1 MAIKCIYIYI
11 YILYVYIYTIC
22 IYIYY
27 MYIYIY
33 IYIYSLQI
41 TSLDYNLENFK
52 NLEKSNTSDFQYTQT
67 ANNIQAYFEIYSDM
81 IFYSD

>member
-1 MAIKCIYIYI
+1 MAIKCIYI
-11 YILYVYIYTIC
+11 YIYTIC

-27 MYIYIY
+27 MYIYILYVYIY

>member
-1 MAIKCIYIYI
+1 MYIYI
-11 YILYVYIYTIC
+11 YIYIYTIC

-27 MYIYIY
+27 MYIY

>member
-22 IYIYY
+22 
-27 MYIYIY
+27 IY

>member
-1 MAIKCIYIYI
+1 MSIKCIYIYIYTYYMYI

-22 IYIYY
+22 IYIS
-27 MYIYIY
+27 

>member
-1 MAIKCIYIYI
+1 MAIKCIYI

-33 IYIYSLQI
+33 IYINSLQI

>member
-1 MAIKCIYIYI
+1 MAIKC
-11 YILYVYIYTIC
+11 V
-22 IYIYY
+22 
-27 MYIYIY
+27 YIYIY
-33 IYIYSLQI
+33 IYIYIYTHSLQI

>member
-1 MAIKCIYIYI
+1 MYIYIYIYYMYI

-22 IYIYY
+22 
-27 MYIYIY
+27 IYIY

>member
-1 MAIKCIYIYI
+1 MAIKWIYIYI

-22 IYIYY
+22 
-27 MYIYIY
+27 IY

>member
-1 MAIKCIYIYI
+1 MYI

-22 IYIYY
+22 
-27 MYIYIY
+27 IYIY

-52 NLEKSNTSDFQYTQT
+52 NLEKSKTSDFQYTQT

>member
-11 YILYVYIYTIC
+11 YYMYIYILYVYI
-22 IYIYY
+22 
-27 MYIYIY
+27 YIYIY

-67 ANNIQAYFEIYSDM
+67 ANNIQAYFEIYSDL

>member
-1 MAIKCIYIYI
+1 MYIYIYI
-11 YILYVYIYTIC
+11 YTIC
-22 IYIYY
+22 
-27 MYIYIY
+27 IY

>member
-27 MYIYIY
+27 MYIY

>member
-1 MAIKCIYIYI
+1 MYIYIYIYYMYI

-22 IYIYY
+22 I
-27 MYIYIY
+27 YIYIY

>member
-1 MAIKCIYIYI
+1 MAIKCIYIYIYYMYI

-22 IYIYY
+22 
-27 MYIYIY
+27 MY

>member
-1 MAIKCIYIYI
+1 MYI

-22 IYIYY
+22 
-27 MYIYIY
+27 MY

>member
-1 MAIKCIYIYI
+1 MSIKGIYI
-11 YILYVYIYTIC
+11 YIYTIC

-27 MYIYIY
+27 MYIYILYVYIY

>member
-1 MAIKCIYIYI
+1 MYIYIYIYYMYI

-22 IYIYY
+22 
-27 MYIYIY
+27 MY

>member
-1 MAIKCIYIYI
+1 MYI
-11 YILYVYIYTIC
+11 YILYVYI
-22 IYIYY
+22 
-27 MYIYIY
+27 YIYIY

>member
-1 MAIKCIYIYI
+1 MAIKCIYI
-11 YILYVYIYTIC
+11 YIYTIC

-27 MYIYIY
+27 MYIYILYVYIYIY

>member
-1 MAIKCIYIYI
+1 MYI

-22 IYIYY
+22 
-27 MYIYIY
+27 MY

-52 NLEKSNTSDFQYTQT
+52 NLEKSNTSDFQYAQT

>member
-1 MAIKCIYIYI
+1 MYI

-22 IYIYY
+22 
-27 MYIYIY
+27 IYIY

>member
-1 MAIKCIYIYI
+1 MAIKCIYIYIYIYYMYI

-22 IYIYY
+22 IYIY
-27 MYIYIY
+27 
-33 IYIYSLQI
+33 IYSLQI
-41 TSLDYNLENFK
+41 TSLNYNLENVK

>member
-1 MAIKCIYIYI
+1 MYI

-22 IYIYY
+22 L
-27 MYIYIY
+27 Y

>member
-1 MAIKCIYIYI
+1 MYI
-11 YILYVYIYTIC
+11 YILYVC
-22 IYIYY
+22 
-27 MYIYIY
+27 IY